1 MMTIAGEL
9 YDLQQIDSAIDAAKA
24 GLAAV
29 EEQLGESEELI
40 ASRQAV
46 EERREALKGL
56 RDRQRDQEW
65 QVEDLRSRLA
75 TVEQKLYGGSVPNPR
90 ELAGLKEEADVFSK
104 QISRLEDDLLSLMVG
119 ADEAAA
125 AQKEAKSSL
134 AAVEARWGK
143 DQQDLL
149 GQKERLE
156 AELAELGQ
164 GRDRESGRLD
174 PRVLSTY
181 ERLRESRQGRAVA
194 KVERGMCQ
202 GCRITLPVG
211 VLQKARTGFEVVQCV
226 SCERI
231 LYVS

>member
-56 RDRQRDQEW
+56 RDQQRDQEW

-90 ELAGLKEEADVFSK
+90 ELAGLKEEADVFSG
-104 QISRLEDDLLSLMVG
+104 QIRRLEDELLNLMVG

>member
-1 MMTIAGEL
+1 MTIAGEL
-9 YDLQQIDSAIDAAKA
+9 YDLQQIDSAIDAATA

-46 EERREALKGL
+46 EECREALKGL

-125 AQKEAKSSL
+125 ALKEAKSSL
-134 AAVEARWGK
+134 VAVESRWGK